1 MRPARII
8 ATVLFVAA
16 LAVTGCTAHPS
27 TDHPAAAPLATHPN
41 PTPQPPPH
49 PTDPTPVD
57 RQAPIYTAVLR
68 QYLSSGH
75 GHHGGDAGFG
85 EHRLQHIFV
94 LDRAVAGTGAPGW
107 TAPGGGPIPAAVQRA
122 VAHALADVGPLTFV
136 AAADA
141 VIVDRNR
148 CARVRDEGILV
159 TLGPVDGAGDRVQ
172 VGVNGF
178 VACLGTNS
186 LTYVVQRTSR
196 GWVVG
201 GIAARGP
208 VA

>member
-1 MRPARII
+1 MLAEPG
-8 ATVLFVAA
+8 VAA
-16 LAVTGCTAHPS
+16 V
-27 TDHPAAAPLATHPN
+27 
-41 PTPQPPPH
+41 
-49 PTDPTPVD
+49 
-57 RQAPIYTAVLR
+57 
-68 QYLSSGH
+68 
-75 GHHGGDAGFG
+75 
-85 EHRLQHIFV
+85 
-94 LDRAVAGTGAPGW
+94 VA
-107 TAPGGGPIPAAVQRA
+107 
-122 VAHALADVGPLTFV
+122 V

-141 VIVDRNR
+141 DIVDRNR

>member
-1 MRPARII
+1 MPA
-8 ATVLFVAA
+8 
-16 LAVTGCTAHPS
+16 
-27 TDHPAAAPLATHPN
+27 
-41 PTPQPPPH
+41 QPPPH

-107 TAPGGGPIPAAVQRA
+107 TAPGGGPMPAAVRRA

-141 VIVDRNR
+141 VIVDRDH
-148 CARVRDEGILV
+148 CARVRDQGILV

-178 VACLGTNS
+178 VACLGANS

>member
-1 MRPARII
+1 M
-8 ATVLFVAA
+8 
-16 LAVTGCTAHPS
+16 
-27 TDHPAAAPLATHPN
+27 
-41 PTPQPPPH
+41 
-49 PTDPTPVD
+49 
-57 RQAPIYTAVLR
+57 LR

-85 EHRLQHIFV
+85 GHRFARIFV

-107 TAPGGGPIPAAVQRA
+107 GAPGGGPIAAAVRRA

-148 CARVRDEGILV
+148 CARVRDQGILV

-178 VACLGTNS
+178 VACLGGNS
-186 LTYVVQRTSR
+186 LTYLVERTGR

-201 GIAARGP
+201 GIAAYGP